1 MDVAQRHSLLLRCV
15 KKELDELGE
24 PTRVETFPFWHA
36 GLRAVES
43 YGCSVA
49 VSHLLRF
56 YRQAACLLLV
66 LLLASLFPMLENY
79 SRNAVRNEC
88 RAALHGSFGE
98 LTGWPASTEQAARCG
113 LAGVDV
119 KQDIGPV
126 PALLMTGL
134 GTCQEYSNA
143 TGRELETVFGISTFE
158 ARVASFEP
166 LSPNATACTSPLF
179 DGARLV
185 SYWADTLTVLLVLGF
200 LIQLRRSIV
209 RETRVSDE
217 RQLTTGDYA
226 VMITGLKRHFNPD
239 DERDGQLGLESLL
252 RQDLAG
258 LGFKAED
265 IDHVEVGREC
275 ADESACLRRL
285 AGLHVQR
292 QEAQA
297 KRASSS
303 VYHHCNGSSVHHSN
317 VHHSSVRHS
326 NVRHSLGLRSDTGLQ
341 GGGALLCD
349 TPQGV
354 LGGRASVGS
363 VCMAAVLAK
372 HRTLLR
378 GSTTTLL
385 RGADVGVAPVAAPK
399 AWRPSLDA
407 TDAPSPEG
415 HARATIAAPDATPS
429 PDTSFRP
436 IRPNGARRPRA
447 SRPLGAWRHVK
458 SKLHLNMHVNSK
470 VNLLVGSGGGGAAA
484 EAGGP
489 GACAR
494 VWRAFRARRQRR
506 KETWLEESISEGE
519 RQIQRLLLAE
529 HRTTGHAFVVFKEEE
544 RRAEFVALFFRPKDF
559 EPYMARL
566 LRRACSP
573 RPVAHDPWP
582 TIHGPRPIAHGP
594 PPSPQARGTE
604 ARHRPPGGCGGQQ
617 REHRGAGGARAGG
630 CLLGKPRG
638 E

>member
-1 MDVAQRHSLLLRCV
+1 M
-15 KKELDELGE
+15 
-24 PTRVETFPFWHA
+24 
-36 GLRAVES
+36 
-43 YGCSVA
+43 
-49 VSHLLRF
+49 SHLLRF
-56 YRQAACLLLV
+56 YRQAASLLFV

-88 RAALHGSFGE
+88 RAALRGSFSE
-98 LTGWPASTEQAARCG
+98 LTGWPASTERAARCG

-252 RQDLAG
+252 RQDLLA

-265 IDHVEVGREC
+265 IEHVEVGREC
-275 ADESACLRRL
+275 ADEAACLRRL

-292 QEAQA
+292 QEMQA

-303 VYHHCNGSSVHHSN
+303 VHHHCNGSSVHHSS
-317 VHHSSVRHS
+317 VHHSNVRHS

-349 TPQGV
+349 APQGV
-354 LGGRASVGS
+354 LGGRATVGS

-372 HRTLLR
+372 QQ
-378 GSTTTLL
+378 GSL
-385 RGADVGVAPVAAPK
+385 GAVGVAPVAAPK
-399 AWRPSLDA
+399 AWRPSPDA
-407 TDAPSPEG
+407 TNAPSPKG
-415 HARATIAAPDATPS
+415 HARANIAAPDATPS

-447 SRPLGAWRHVK
+447 PRPLGAWRHVK
-458 SKLHLNMHVNSK
+458 SKLHVNTHVNSK
-470 VNLLVGSGGGGAAA
+470 ANLLAGPGGGGAAA

-529 HRTTGHAFVVFKEEE
+529 HKTTGHAFVVFKEEE
-544 RRAEFVALFFRPKDF
+544 RRAEFVAFFFRPKDF

-566 LRRACSP
+566 LRRACST
-573 RPVAHDPWP
+573 RPVAHDPRH
-582 TIHGPRPIAHGP
+582 TVHSPRPTAHGS

-604 ARHRPPGGCGGQQ
+604 ARHRAPEGCGGQQ

-630 CLLGKPRG
+630 RLLGKPRG

>member
-317 VHHSSVRHS
+317 VRHS

-470 VNLLVGSGGGGAAA
+470 ANLLVGSGGGGAAA